1 MNIKIYKSRKW
12 FAYFAF
18 ATLMVTTSSFS
29 PKSSAEIL
37 PLNIAVPVEG
47 GENIPVNLKWSERMA
62 LSTVKRN
69 AWLQDV
75 NKNPGWGYTQ
85 GLIVYSFEQIWK
97 KNQDKKYLDYVKT
110 YGTQMIQPDGTI
122 KTYQPETY
130 NIDNI
135 NAGKSLFTLYKVT
148 GEEKYKKALQQLR
161 NQMKTH
167 PRTSEG
173 GFFHKQ
179 KYPSQLWL
187 DGAYMAS
194 PFLAQYAQVF
204 NEPQLFDD
212 VAQQLILMEKH
223 LRDAKTG
230 LLYHGWDEKRV
241 QPWADPETGRS
252 RNFWGRAIGWYAMAL
267 VDVLDYLPQ
276 SHPKRKELLTI
287 WQRLVP
293 ALQKYQ
299 DTETGLWYQ
308 VVDQGNRAGNYLEA
322 SGSCMFVYAIAKSVN
337 KGYLEAKY
345 KPIAQKGFKGIIEKL
360 VEVKPDGEINLLQ
373 VCEVAGLSDDRNGS
387 FAYYVK
393 EPIRINDPKG
403 VGPFILASLELNK

>member
-1 MNIKIYKSRKW
+1 
-12 FAYFAF
+12 
-18 ATLMVTTSSFS
+18 
-29 PKSSAEIL
+29 
-37 PLNIAVPVEG
+37 
-47 GENIPVNLKWSERMA
+47 MA

-75 NKNPGWGYTQ
+75 TKNPGWGYTQ

-97 KNQDKKYLDYVKT
+97 KNRNKKYLEYVKT

-122 KTYQPETY
+122 KTYKPESY

-135 NAGKSLFTLYKVT
+135 NAGKSLFALYKVT
-148 GEEKYKKALQQLR
+148 GEEKYKKALQLLR
-161 NQMKTH
+161 TQMKTH

-204 NEPQLFDD
+204 NEPRLFED

-230 LLYHGWDEKRV
+230 LLYHGWDENRV
-241 QPWADPETGRS
+241 QPWANPETGRS

-345 KPIAQKGFKGIIEKL
+345 KPIAQKGYKGIIEKL
-360 VEVKPDGEINLLQ
+360 IEVKPDGEINLLQ
-373 VCEVAGLSDDRNGS
+373 VCEVAGLSDDRDGS
-387 FAYYVK
+387 FAYYVQ